1 MPTISEDVKWHVPVF
16 ILDGKMVFAMSAF
29 KAHTKY
35 NFIHNGAS
43 LADPDALFN
52 NGFDS
57 KKSRGIDLRE
67 GDGIDIDK
75 LKTLIKSSIDTAG
88 L

>member
-1 MPTISEDVKWHVPVF
+1 
-16 ILDGKMVFAMSAF
+16 
-29 KAHTKY
+29 
-35 NFIHNGAS
+35 